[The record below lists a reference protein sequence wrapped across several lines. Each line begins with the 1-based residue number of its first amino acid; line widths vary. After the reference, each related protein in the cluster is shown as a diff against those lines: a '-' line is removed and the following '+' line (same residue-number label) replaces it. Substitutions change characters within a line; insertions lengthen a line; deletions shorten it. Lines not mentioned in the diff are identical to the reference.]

1 MANDVF
7 SFIGVADAYVDIL
20 DDNGTR
26 TGLVLEGNCTEFTP
40 KPDSETKEQ
49 TGNGLNNFGDVIASV
64 VIPKPMKATIK
75 FNQLSQKLFAAN
87 FFGTTTALSQSAA
100 TSAQTLT
107 VTAIAD
113 RFVELGKYMVTVS
126 TVTANSET
134 LEEDVDYQLNGRLG
148 MIKLLSSSTK
158 AADGDELTITC
169 TWAQV
174 AGSSMAA
181 MTKSNVRIRVKLDG
195 QNYADG
201 RRFVSEIYQMR
212 LAPSGNFSLI
222 GTDFAEVTFEGT
234 LERPAGY
241 DEPMKHTWLN

>member
-1 MANDVF
+1 MNTEAF

-20 DDNGTR
+20 DDNGAR

-49 TGNGLNNFGDVIASV
+49 TGNGLNNFGDVITSV

-75 FNQLSQKLFAAN
+75 FNQISQKLFAAN
-87 FFGTTTALSQSAA
+87 FFGTNANLNQAAIATAVDV
-100 TSAQTLT
+100 T

-113 RFVELGKYMVTVS
+113 RFVELGKYMVTV
-126 TVTANSET
+126 TAVKKGAT
-134 LEEDVDYQLNGRLG
+134 ALEEDVDYQLHPRLG
-148 MIKLLSSSTK
+148 MIKLLSTSTR
-158 AADGDELTITC
+158 AADGDELTVSLKCARVEGT
-169 TWAQV
+169 A
-174 AGSSMAA
+174 MAA

-222 GTDFAEVTFEGT
+222 GKEFAEVTFEGT
-234 LERPAGY
+234 LERPAGK
-241 DEPMKHTWLN
+241 DEPMKHVWLG

>member
-1 MANDVF
+1 MAQDAF

-20 DDNGTR
+20 DDNGAR

-64 VIPKPMKATIK
+64 VVPKPMKATIK
-75 FNQLSQKLFAAN
+75 FNQISQKLFAAN
-87 FFGTTTALSQSAA
+87 FFGTNATLAQAAVSSPTTVQ
-100 TSAQTLT
+100 

-113 RFVELGKYMVTVS
+113 RFVELGKYMVTV
-126 TVTANSET
+126 TGVTANSNT
-134 LEEDVDYQLNGRLG
+134 LEEGTDYQLNPRLG
-148 MIKLLSSSTK
+148 MIKLLSTSQK
-158 AADGDELTITC
+158 AADGDELEITYTC
-169 TWAQV
+169 EKV
-174 AGSSMAA
+174 DGSSMAA

-195 QNYADG
+195 QNFADG

-212 LAPSGNFSLI
+212 LAPSGSFSLI

-234 LERPAGY
+234 LERPVGY
-241 DEPMKHTWLN
+241 DEPMKHTWLG